1 MDKKMNIR
9 LLFFLFFVLS
19 AFGLRAQQVQVISD
33 EEMQDL
39 LNSSEIQVGNPII
52 SNFMLIRQ
60 IDQNNTIDVTQ
71 NQQGVWQNTVLFNQ
85 NGAGNSGYINQTGS
99 GIETNLWQ
107 YKSGNEA
114 NLWSEGENI
123 KMEVKQDGNDNSISS
138 FIENYFLVSRSA
150 YLLQQGNNNRIELA
164 LFGDGIPSV
173 SDAQQ
178 VQISQTGN
186 DHSVDAVL
194 ENSFAPIT
202 ITQTPGVNGEG
213 MPVNIS
219 NSTFAFP
226 SKY

>member
-1 MDKKMNIR
+1 MKTRIA
-9 LLFFLFFVLS
+9 LLFLFLF
-19 AFGLRAQQVQVISD
+19 AFSGLYAQQVISD

-39 LNSSEIQVGNPII
+39 LNSNEIQIENQSIT
-52 SNFMLIRQ
+52 NFSLIRQ
-60 IDQNNTIDVTQ
+60 VDQANSFTATQNRQGNLQNNILV
-71 NQQGVWQNTVLFNQ
+71 NQ
-85 NGAGNSGYINQTGS
+85 NGTDNSGYINQTGS
-99 GIETNLWQ
+99 GLETKLWQ
-107 YKSGNEA
+107 YKSSNEA
-114 NLWSEGENI
+114 NLWSEGKDI
-123 KMEVKQDGNDNSISS
+123 TVEVKQDGNNNSINS

-150 YLLQQGNNNRIELA
+150 YLLQNGNNNRIELA

-202 ITQTPGVNGEG
+202 ITQTSGVNGEG
-213 MPVNIS
+213 MQINIS

-226 SKY
+226 MK